1 MLYPLKFKPIF
12 KYALWGGSKILSYK
26 GLDYKRAAVGECWE
40 LSAVQGSESVVVN
53 GEFAGRTIT
62 EVLEQCG
69 AELIG
74 ADNFKRFGSEFP
86 LLVKFIDAKHDLS
99 IQVHPDEVLARKRHR
114 SHGKCEMWYIVSADS
129 DTRLMSGFSA
139 KVDKKEYEERLKQG
153 TLTQVLQHY
162 NVKVGDLYHIPPGCI
177 HSVGAGCFIVE
188 IQQTSDI
195 TYRVYDYD
203 RRDQN
208 GNLRELH
215 TEFAAGAIDF
225 GNTKKSIVDYDK
237 ELRNTPVDLID
248 CPYFTTSLLDL
259 ESSYTWDLCNEDK
272 FQILICVTGEA
283 MLTVDIENPVGDK
296 ISKSS
301 VVSLRQGE
309 TILVPATTKKID
321 IQTKSAKILIATV

>member
-1 MLYPLKFKPIF
+1 MKFKPIF

-40 LSAVQGSESVVVN
+40 LSAVQGSESVIVN
-53 GEFAGRTIT
+53 GEYAGRTIT
-62 EVLEQCG
+62 EVLEMCG

-74 ADNFKRFGSEFP
+74 ADNYKRFGDEFP

-114 SHGKCEMWYIVSADS
+114 SHGKCEMWYVVSADG
-129 DTRLMSGFSA
+129 DTQLMSGFST
-139 KVDKKEYEERLKQG
+139 KIDKAEYEQRLKQG
-153 TLTQVLQHY
+153 TLTQVLQKY
-162 NVKVGDLYHIPPGCI
+162 NVNVGDLYYIPAGCI
-177 HSVGAGCFIVE
+177 HSVGAGCFLVE
-188 IQQTSDI
+188 ILQTADI

-225 GNTKKSIVDYDK
+225 DCTDESRVAYNAGK
-237 ELRNTPVDLID
+237 RNEQVELID
-248 CPYFTTSLLDL
+248 CPYFSTRLLEL
-259 ESSYTWDLCNEDK
+259 ESGYNWDLRGEDR
-272 FQILICVTGEA
+272 FQIVICVTGEA
-283 MLTVDIENPVGDK
+283 ILTVDIENPIGEK

-309 TILVPATTKKID
+309 TILVPATTTNID
-321 IQTKSAKILIATV
+321 IQTRSAKILIATV